1 MDYCDTFVLN
11 APNDHNIINLP
22 NVVNAINPLNA
33 INVINDPIICTEKS
47 FFENPARHLPA
58 RALQWQAGRFRSGEA
73 GGSESFSY
81 PEPVLGD

>member
-33 INVINDPIICTEKS
+33 INVQNDLIICTEKS
-47 FFENPARHLPA
+47 FFE
-58 RALQWQAGRFRSGEA
+58 
-73 GGSESFSY
+73 GSEGFRD
-81 PEPVLGD
+81 PEPVLGY